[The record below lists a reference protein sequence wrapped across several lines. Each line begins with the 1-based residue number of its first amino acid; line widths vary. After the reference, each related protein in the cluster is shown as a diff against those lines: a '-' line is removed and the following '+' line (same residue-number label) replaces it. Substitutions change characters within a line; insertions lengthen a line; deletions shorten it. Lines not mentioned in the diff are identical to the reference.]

1 MAAKIVMQIFT
12 VTLQMIFNDAEC
24 RWFYNAFASQI
35 VSVLV
40 DTKSMKITAKYTSE
54 GALTDIK
61 IEKANISEITAP
73 INTATE
79 KIFYWESFESMKPI
93 ELKQYKLYSYQMGS
107 RQKYRFPAIIIIC
120 RKNFFTIIVSI
131 SSLFHMEIYCGRGVF
146 PVKDILKNMPKNE
159 KYLPL
164 YMQEIFFVY
173 KCNLYRL
180 KGSYFFLISF
190 KKLRISL

>member
-1 MAAKIVMQIFT
+1 
-12 VTLQMIFNDAEC
+12 MIFNDAEC

-54 GALTDIK
+54 GTLTDKK

-93 ELKQYKLYSYQMGS
+93 ELK
-107 RQKYRFPAIIIIC
+107 
-120 RKNFFTIIVSI
+120 
-131 SSLFHMEIYCGRGVF
+131 
-146 PVKDILKNMPKNE
+146 
-159 KYLPL
+159 
-164 YMQEIFFVY
+164 
-173 KCNLYRL
+173 
-180 KGSYFFLISF
+180 
-190 KKLRISL
+190 

>member
-1 MAAKIVMQIFT
+1 MQM
-12 VTLQMIFNDAEC
+12 V
-24 RWFYNAFASQI
+24 YNAFASQI

-93 ELKQYKLYSYQMGS
+93 EL
-107 RQKYRFPAIIIIC
+107 
-120 RKNFFTIIVSI
+120 NSI
-131 SSLFHMEIYCGRGVF
+131 SYIHIRWGAGRNIGSL
-146 PVKDILKNMPKNE
+146 
-159 KYLPL
+159 
-164 YMQEIFFVY
+164 Q
-173 KCNLYRL
+173 
-180 KGSYFFLISF
+180 
-190 KKLRISL
+190 

>member
-1 MAAKIVMQIFT
+1 MQ
-12 VTLQMIFNDAEC
+12 
-24 RWFYNAFASQI
+24 NADGSIMRQI

-93 ELKQYKLYSYQMGS
+93 ELK
-107 RQKYRFPAIIIIC
+107 
-120 RKNFFTIIVSI
+120 
-131 SSLFHMEIYCGRGVF
+131 
-146 PVKDILKNMPKNE
+146 
-159 KYLPL
+159 
-164 YMQEIFFVY
+164 
-173 KCNLYRL
+173 
-180 KGSYFFLISF
+180 
-190 KKLRISL
+190 

>member
-1 MAAKIVMQIFT
+1 
-12 VTLQMIFNDAEC
+12 MIFNDAEC
-24 RWFYNAFASQI
+24 RWYNAFASQI

-93 ELKQYKLYSYQMGS
+93 ELK
-107 RQKYRFPAIIIIC
+107 
-120 RKNFFTIIVSI
+120 
-131 SSLFHMEIYCGRGVF
+131 
-146 PVKDILKNMPKNE
+146 
-159 KYLPL
+159 
-164 YMQEIFFVY
+164 
-173 KCNLYRL
+173 
-180 KGSYFFLISF
+180 
-190 KKLRISL
+190 

>member
-1 MAAKIVMQIFT
+1 
-12 VTLQMIFNDAEC
+12 MIFNDAEC

-61 IEKANISEITAP
+61 IERANISEITAP

-93 ELKQYKLYSYQMGS
+93 ELK
-107 RQKYRFPAIIIIC
+107 
-120 RKNFFTIIVSI
+120 
-131 SSLFHMEIYCGRGVF
+131 
-146 PVKDILKNMPKNE
+146 
-159 KYLPL
+159 
-164 YMQEIFFVY
+164 
-173 KCNLYRL
+173 
-180 KGSYFFLISF
+180 
-190 KKLRISL
+190 